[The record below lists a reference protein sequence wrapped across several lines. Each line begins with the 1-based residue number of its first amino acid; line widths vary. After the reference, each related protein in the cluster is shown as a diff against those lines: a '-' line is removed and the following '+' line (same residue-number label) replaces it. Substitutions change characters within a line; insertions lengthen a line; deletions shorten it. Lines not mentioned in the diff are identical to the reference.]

1 MADVKMEDTVVFAF
15 HARISNKE
23 IFLRELIGNASD
35 ALYKIILES
44 LTDKSN
50 LDSHRELFIRIFPD
64 KINWTLSIT
73 DSEAGMTNADLVNN
87 VGTIARSGKKEFMEA
102 LQAGADVGM
111 IGQFGAGIYSAF
123 LVAGKVIVSQAGGSF
138 VVRKDVDGEPLGRG
152 KKVTLFLK
160 DDQLEE
166 RRLKDL
172 VRKHSEFI
180 SYPIYLW
187 NGKTIEKEFSD
198 DEDEKTTKEEEGDE
212 ENEQHQTLC
221 WRVFIMDNSEELF
234 PENLGFIEGV
244 VDSDVLILISLHDDL
259 PLKFSRE
266 MLQQNKIL
274 KVTRKNLNKQDYNKF
289 YDAFSKNIK
298 LGIHEDNQNRTKLAD
313 LLMYYSTKSGDEMT
327 SLNDYFTR
335 MKGQKYIYYITSE
348 SKKACDPFLENL
360 KRKGYEVLFMV
371 DAIDEY
377 VKLGS
382 ATKEGLKVEDDEEG
396 RRKKEEKQ
404 QSFENSC
411 KTIKEILGDRVEKV
425 MLSDRPVDSP
435 CFLVTGEHGWSAN
448 MERIMKAQAL
458 SMASEMS
465 SKKIM
470 EINPENLIMEEL
482 RKRAEADKNDK
493 LNHLGDPNT
502 FSARIHRML
511 EMGLS
516 IDEDDTGGE
525 NARMPALEEE
535 AKEESKMEEVDE
547 SITATGIRQKTRSS
561 SNVA

>member
-1 MADVKMEDTVVFAF
+1 MEDVKMEDTV
-15 HARISNKE
+15 
-23 IFLRELIGNASD
+23 

-64 KINWTLSIT
+64 KVNWTLSIT
-73 DSEAGMTNADLVNN
+73 DSEAGMTNAALIELVIVLLDLVNN
-87 VGTIARSGKKEFMEA
+87 VGTIARSGTKEFMVA
-102 LQAGADVGM
+102 LQAGADVIM
-111 IGQFGAGIYSAF
+111 TGQFGVGIYSAF
-123 LVAGKVIVSQAGGSF
+123 LVAG
-138 VVRKDVDGEPLGRG
+138 KDVDGEPLGRG
-152 KKVTLFLK
+152 KKVALFLE

-187 NGKTIEKEFSD
+187 TEKTIEKEKPIWMRKPEEVS
-198 DEDEKTTKEEEGDE
+198 KEEYASFYKSLTNDW
-212 ENEQHQTLC
+212 ENPVAWKHFFCL
-221 WRVFIMDNSEELF
+221 EELI
-234 PENLGFIEGV
+234 PEYPGFIEGV
-244 VDSDVLILISLHDDL
+244 VDSDDL

-274 KVTRKNLNKQDYNKF
+274 K
-289 YDAFSKNIK
+289 
-298 LGIHEDNQNRTKLAD
+298 NQACRLAD
-313 LLMYYSTKSGDEMT
+313 VSGDEMT
-327 SLNDYFTR
+327 R
-335 MKGQKYIYYITSE
+335 
-348 SKKACDPFLENL
+348 
-360 KRKGYEVLFMV
+360 V
-371 DAIDEY
+371 DG
-377 VKLGS
+377 KNLGS

-396 RRKKEEKQ
+396 RRRKEEKQ

-435 CFLVTGEHGWSAN
+435 CFLVTVEHGWSAN

-470 EINPENLIMEEL
+470 AINPENLIMEEL
-482 RKRAEADKNDK
+482 RKRAEADKNDRSVK
-493 LNHLGDPNT
+493 DLVLLLYETALLTSSGFSLDDPNT

-511 EMGLS
+511 KLGLS
-516 IDEDDTGGE
+516 IDEDEAGGE
-525 NARMPALEEE
+525 DALMPALGVG
-535 AKEESKMEEVDE
+535 SKRGEQD
-547 SITATGIRQKTRSS
+547 ARS
-561 SNVA
+561 